1 MPVLPAAFGS
11 VTVSAT
17 YNFEQISLLIAD
29 PSKYMRS
36 LLVGLARSFGFRTIN
51 EAADGQSAIN
61 LMRERHIDII
71 VIDGPMMPMDGY
83 EFTKHIRNSPETP
96 NPFLP
101 VIMVSAHT
109 ELTQVKQARDVGVTE
124 FLAKP
129 ISAKTMLVRFCSV
142 IDNQRAFVRS
152 SKFIGP
158 DRRRHTDQAFQGQE
172 RRGVPQPAH
181 ETPPH
186 PEGLTPG
193 GALNQDEIKALL
205 KEDGKE
211 AAA

>member
-1 MPVLPAAFGS
+1 MPVPSAAFGS
-11 VTVSAT
+11 VTVTAT
-17 YNFEQISLLIAD
+17 YNFERISLLIAD

-36 LLVGLARSFGFRTIN
+36 LLVGLARSFGFRTIY

-61 LMRERHIDII
+61 LMRERHVDLVI
-71 VIDGPMMPMDGY
+71 VDGPMTPMDGY
-83 EFTKHIRNSPETP
+83 EFTKHLRISPETP

-101 VIMVSAHT
+101 IIMVSAHT
-109 ELTQVKQARDVGVTE
+109 EVSQVKQARDVGVTE

-129 ISAKTMLVRFCSV
+129 ISAKTLLVRFCSV

-172 RRGVPQPAH
+172 RRGVPQPAQDS
-181 ETPPH
+181 PPH
-186 PEGLTPG
+186 PEGLLPG
-193 GALNQDEIKALL
+193 GALSQDEIKALL
-205 KEDGKE
+205 KDDGKE

>member
-1 MPVLPAAFGS
+1 MPVPSAAFGS
-11 VTVSAT
+11 VTVTAT
-17 YNFEQISLLIAD
+17 YNFERIILLIAD

-36 LLVGLARSFGFRTIN
+36 LLVGLARSFGFRTIY
-51 EAADGQSAIN
+51 EATDGQSAIN
-61 LMRERHIDII
+61 LMRERHIDI
-71 VIDGPMMPMDGY
+71 VVTDGPMAPMDGY
-83 EFTKHIRNSPETP
+83 DFAKHIRNSPETP

-109 ELTQVKQARDVGVTE
+109 ELTQVKRARDVGVTE

-129 ISAKTMLVRFCSV
+129 ISAKTLLVRFCSV

-172 RRGVPQPAH
+172 RRGVPQPAPDS
-181 ETPPH
+181 PPH
-186 PEGLTPG
+186 PEGLPPG
-193 GALNQDEIKALL
+193 GALSQDEIKALL
-205 KEDGKE
+205 TDDGKE